1 MMRRDERLPYPLR
14 LGRTEGFGSGY
25 LVLVQSDELSAP
37 RFSEG
42 GGAVYAF
49 EHVCNIFIMCRNQ

>member
-1 MMRRDERLPYPLR
+1 MKDYRTPLR

-42 GGAVYAF
+42 WGLCN
-49 EHVCNIFIMCRNQ
+49 HLNIFVTYLL